1 MSVNDIRET
10 EYDVRPV
17 DPFLVKKFG
26 HQIRIF
32 RTKEFYNTRNHIAT
46 DYKDFFNCLVNAIR
60 SRQDLTLKFNTNA

>member
-1 MSVNDIRET
+1 MSISDNMET

-17 DPFLVKKFG
+17 DPIIVKKFG

-32 RTKEFYNTRNHIAT
+32 RTKEIYNTHNHIAK

-60 SRQDLTLKFNTNA
+60 NRQALILKT